1 MFIVSHPL
9 VGRDQGWGFRPRH
22 FHSTHSELPM
32 SRPLA
37 SLLLLLCTMFWGF
50 AFIAQK
56 SAMDSMGPLTFAGVR
71 FLIGGLLIL
80 PLALH
85 ELRRRAIT
93 LTGTHWFFIFAM
105 STVFF
110 LGSWLQQAGLATTT
124 ATNGGFLTGLYVFF
138 VPLLGFLLFRTR
150 PHPIVFAGVPLAL
163 VGIYF
168 LNGGGLDSFNSGDWL
183 IVGSAIFWAMHVIL
197 LGHVARMTGL
207 PIFVSS
213 VSFLLAGLAASAIA
227 LGTEAPTLE
236 GISLGWIEI
245 AYAAVLSTAVGF
257 TLQAIG
263 QQHVPPANAAIILSA
278 ESLFA
283 ALGGALILGERLPPI
298 GYAGAALIFAAILL
312 VEAIPALWARRKIH
326 EPRIVN

>member
-1 MFIVSHPL
+1 
-9 VGRDQGWGFRPRH
+9 
-22 FHSTHSELPM
+22 M
-32 SRPLA
+32 SRPVA

-71 FLIGGLLIL
+71 FIIGGLLIL

-85 ELRRRAIT
+85 ELRRKAVR
-93 LTGTHWFFIFAM
+93 LTNVHWFFILAM
-105 STVFF
+105 SAVFF

-150 PHPIVFAGVPLAL
+150 PHPIVFIGVPLAL

-168 LNGGGLDSFNSGDWL
+168 LNGGGLDSFNGGDWL
-183 IVGSAIFWAMHVIL
+183 IVTSAIFWALHVIL

-207 PIFVSS
+207 PIFVSAI
-213 VSFLLAGLAASAIA
+213 SFLVAGIVASAIA
-227 LGTEAPTLE
+227 FGIETPTMEA
-236 GISLGWIEI
+236 ISAGWIEI
-245 AYAAVLSTAVGF
+245 AYAAIFSTAVAF

-283 ALGGALILGERLPPI
+283 ALGGALLLGERLPMV
-298 GYAGAALIFAAILL
+298 GYAGATLIFCAILL
-312 VEAIPALWARRKIH
+312 VEAVPALLARRKPH
-326 EPRIVN
+326 APRIVN

>member
-1 MFIVSHPL
+1 
-9 VGRDQGWGFRPRH
+9 
-22 FHSTHSELPM
+22 M

-80 PLALH
+80 PLALG
-85 ELRRRAIT
+85 ELRRKAIQ
-93 LTGTHWFFIFAM
+93 LTGVHWFFILAM

-138 VPLLGFLLFRTR
+138 VPLLGFMLFRSR
-150 PHPIVFAGVPLAL
+150 PHPIIFIGVPMAL
-163 VGIYF
+163 IGIYF
-168 LNGGGLDSFNSGDWL
+168 LNAGGLDSFNGGDWL
-183 IVGSAIFWAMHVIL
+183 IVGSAIFWALHVIL
-197 LGHVARMTGL
+197 LGHVAKMTGL

-213 VSFLLAGLAASAIA
+213 VSFLFAGILSGAIA
-227 LGTEAPTLE
+227 LGTEAPSIEATS
-236 GISLGWIEI
+236 GGWIEI

-263 QQHVPPANAAIILSA
+263 QQHVPAANAAIILSA

-283 ALGGALILGERLPPI
+283 ALGGAIVLGERLPLV
-298 GYAGAALIFAAILL
+298 GYAGATLIFAAIVM
-312 VEAIPALWARRKIH
+312 VEAVPAMWSRRKVH
-326 EPRIVN
+326 EPRVVN

>member
-1 MFIVSHPL
+1 
-9 VGRDQGWGFRPRH
+9 
-22 FHSTHSELPM
+22 M
-32 SRPLA
+32 SRPIA
-37 SLLLLLCTMFWGF
+37 SLLLLFCTMFWGF
-50 AFIAQK
+50 AFVAQK
-56 SAMDSMGPLTFAGVR
+56 SAMDAMGPLTFAGVR

-85 ELRRRAIT
+85 ELRRKAVR
-93 LTGTHWFFIFAM
+93 LTGTHWFFILAM

-110 LGSWLQQAGLATTT
+110 LGSWLQQAGLLTTT

-138 VPLLGFLLFRTR
+138 VPLLGFVLFRTR
-150 PHPIVFAGVPLAL
+150 PHPIIFIGVPLAL

-168 LNGGGLDSFNSGDWL
+168 LNGGGLDTFNSGDGL
-183 IVGSAIFWAMHVIL
+183 IVVSAVFWALHVIL

-213 VSFLLAGLAASAIA
+213 VSFLVAGIAASTLA
-227 LGTEAPTLE
+227 LSLETPTVEAV
-236 GISLGWIEI
+236 SAGWIEI

-263 QQHVPPANAAIILSA
+263 QQHVPAANAAIILSA

-283 ALGGALILGERLPPI
+283 ALGAAVVLGDRLPAV
-298 GYAGAALIFAAILL
+298 GYAGAALIFVAILL
-312 VEAIPALWARRKIH
+312 VEAIPPLWARRRVH
-326 EPRIVN
+326 VPRTVN